1 MWQHSDM
8 DRPKRG
14 RRKADDL
21 DTPMATGSR
30 RGPVAARDAILRI
43 RVAPAQLAR
52 WRTVA
57 DREYRSLSELAREA
71 IEARV
76 DRTLR
81 GSPPKGSNS

>member
-1 MWQHSDM
+1 MWQHRDM
-8 DRPKRG
+8 DKPKRG

-21 DTPMATGSR
+21 DTPMATSSR
-30 RGPVAARDAILRI
+30 RAPVAAREAILRI

-76 DRTLR
+76 ERTLR
-81 GSPPKGSNS
+81 GSPPKGSTS

>member
-1 MWQHSDM
+1 
-8 DRPKRG
+8 
-14 RRKADDL
+14 
-21 DTPMATGSR
+21 MATSSR
-30 RGPVAARDAILRI
+30 RAPVAAREAILRI

-81 GSPPKGSNS
+81 GSPGRDKHRRAGAPERGGRGTPARSVGSRRP